1 MIQKSQIVRWLRK
14 LGRDVDLDHPTGA
27 INDLIRWSQEE
38 SGEFWHE
45 LMKDLGVVWST
56 PYEKVL
62 DASKGPE
69 WADWFQ
75 GGGESDDGLSST
87 GIEALIVER
96 ADAKAAREA
105 RVRCTGYDRPGI
117 VYRVTEAR
125 GGAGP
130 GGAPS

>member
-14 LGRDVDLDHPTGA
+14 LGRDVDLDHPAGA

-62 DASKGPE
+62 DTSKGPE

-96 ADAKAAREA
+96 ADAKKAKNFARADEIRNQLTEA
-105 RVRCTGYDRPGI
+105 GI
-117 VYRVTEAR
+117 VLED
-125 GGAGP
+125 GAG
-130 GGAPS
+130 GTTWRRG